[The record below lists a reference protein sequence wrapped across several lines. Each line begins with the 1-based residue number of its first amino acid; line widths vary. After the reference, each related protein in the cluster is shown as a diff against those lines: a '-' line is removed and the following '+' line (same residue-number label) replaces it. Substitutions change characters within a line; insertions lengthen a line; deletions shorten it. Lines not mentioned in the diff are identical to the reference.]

1 MRKIGLFG
9 GSFNPIHNAHVALAR
24 TICRQ
29 AGLDE
34 VWFLVSPHNPLKQSG
49 CLADEQDRYSMV
61 ELALRNEPQLKACD
75 YEFHLPRPSYTWNT
89 LQHLQQDYPDH
100 TFFLIIGGDNW
111 LVFPKWRNYEDIL
124 RNYHIIIYPRENSEI
139 NPADL
144 PENVSLVQTPLI
156 NITSTMLREKLSRG
170 EDISKYVDPGV
181 LEYIKARNLYSR

>member
-49 CLADEQDRYSMV
+49 SLADEQDRYSMV

-75 YEFHLPRPSYTWNT
+75 YEFRLPRPSYTWNT

-181 LEYIKARNLYSR
+181 LAYIKARNLYSR